1 MEPTEK
7 IRIIVVGD
15 SGVLYTHTRLQKP
28 YFIEFI
34 DISGSSTHTSSRNMF
49 YHQVNGIILVH
60 DVSNRKSYYNLWRWI
75 AEVLHSEAYKDN
87 EKSWAGSA
95 IGNKKNE
102 YDFELQ
108 IGEQFASVPI
118 LVVGT
123 KADLVK
129 QELTGRQR
137 RYSIVDEYG
146 GECVNVCTLA
156 PSHFFHAS
164 LASDKFDAFF
174 DKVIDKKYHFVSDHS
189 ISPSLATLNPY
200 NSPPLTSREE
210 ARRRGLNIGAG
221 GTVGGGVPGTPV
233 FGSMSGGGNGGGM
246 GSVVRLEKDL
256 GSPKKNSWGN
266 ALSPKQIRNA
276 GLYASTLTED
286 PLPLRPMSS
295 PSPSPATLRPQ
306 YATPYNHYPQSPY
319 AHPNQPLR
327 SESMSLRTSSSAS
340 SLRQLYNNNTN
351 QRRGSTVAEVA
362 IHPLGSNGGNR
373 PGTYWVGAGN
383 GNGGNGGG
391 R

>member
-1 MEPTEK
+1 MLCHNEPLRNPTWTIGCSIEIK
-7 IRIIVVGD
+7 
-15 SGVLYTHTRLQKP
+15 LYTHTRLQKP

-34 DISGSSTHTSSRNMF
+34 DISGSSKHTSSRNMF

-75 AEVLHSEAYKDN
+75 AEMLHSEAYKDN
-87 EKSWAGSA
+87 EKSSA
-95 IGNKKNE
+95 SGGIKKNE

-108 IGEQFASVPI
+108 IGERSANVPI

-137 RYSIVDEYG
+137 RYSIVEEY
-146 GECVNVCTLA
+146 
-156 PSHFFHAS
+156 AS
-164 LASDKFDAFF
+164 EKFDAFF
-174 DKVIDKKYHFVSDHS
+174 DTVIDKKYHFVSDHS
-189 ISPSLATLNPY
+189 ISPSLATHNPY
-200 NSPPLTSREE
+200 TSPPLTSREE
-210 ARRRGLNIGAG
+210 VRRRGLSIGN

-233 FGSMSGGGNGGGM
+233 FGSMSGGGNGGGVNV
-246 GSVVRLEKDL
+246 SRLEKDL
-256 GSPKKNSWGN
+256 GSPKKNTWGN

-276 GLYASTLTED
+276 GMYTSQTLAED

-306 YATPYNHYPQSPY
+306 YATPYNHYPQSQY

-340 SLRQLYNNNTN
+340 SLRQLYNNTNN